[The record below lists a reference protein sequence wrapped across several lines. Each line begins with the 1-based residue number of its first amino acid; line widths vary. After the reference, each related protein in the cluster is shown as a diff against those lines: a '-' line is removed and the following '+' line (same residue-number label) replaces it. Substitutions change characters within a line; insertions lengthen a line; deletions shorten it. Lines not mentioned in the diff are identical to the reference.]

1 MAKAKALSAK
11 QLDVIDDL
19 FEGKL
24 QERGILKK
32 HNLSR
37 KLYDKWLADEA
48 FNTRLDWRIQWEYRK
63 SAFKLARNAPAAVS
77 ELMELTGSEQSETA
91 RKACLDIITMRANLV
106 AGTPS
111 TPGGNNTLPPESP
124 QLSPETAGKV
134 LAMLAEQQQKS
145 PDTLP

>member
-24 QERGILKK
+24 QEREILKK
-32 HNLSR
+32 HNFSR

-48 FNTRLDWRIQWEYRK
+48 FIARLDWRIEWEYRK
-63 SAFKLARNAPAAVS
+63 SAFKLARNTPAAVS
-77 ELMELTGSEQSETA
+77 KLMELIKSEQSETA
-91 RKACLDIITMRANLV
+91 RKACLDIITMQATPLV
-106 AGTPS
+106 GTPA
-111 TPGGNNTLPPESP
+111 TPGDNPTPPGSP

-134 LAMLAEQQQKS
+134 LAVLAEQQQKI